1 MYLLQYKDDF
11 LSEENIDNNINQLW
25 GALIPILEK
34 RTYLYDRYTR
44 KNDESDLKIPLEY
57 YISTI
62 ASGYF
67 GGKEPQFKVK
77 QQNETKQKIIK
88 KLFNKIFGEKNNVD
102 EYQTM
107 IDYITNYNDNSS
119 FFYDCVK
126 DYVNV
131 GACYGLLYENKD
143 NETVYAW
150 TSALN
155 TCAIWNYETP
165 AQKIGLIRYW
175 YENTNDGIKIHLEL
189 ITKEYKRHYINNT
202 IQSKVFD
209 KSVENDFREVKE
221 EQSEVLWDDLPC
233 FAVENPDGLALF
245 ENVITPIIKYEQVC
259 KNNANTFQYNDE
271 AKLKITGFTPEN
283 DLLIQAKNQDGTP
296 QVDSNGNP
304 VMIPNPARQKEDATI
319 LNSKVFYT
327 PDNTGDIDWITK
339 DINDTASENHK
350 KTMLDMALMISGV
363 PNVTDQGFTNA
374 DNSSALEKKFFPLDQ
389 TLQQADKLF
398 RKEFLRLWEMI
409 TNRINVKKGT
419 KFDFRDIEVILNR
432 NLPTNNKEIV
442 DNWLKL
448 RGLVS
453 DKTVIDHLPYD
464 LDAESELNEIEAQD
478 EENMVKNIENMK
490 KLGNSQYEAGDKD
503 VGISRQE
510 NERASED
517 ISKGKS
523 KDTKQNTRSIQPT

>member
-1 MYLLQYKDDF
+1 MYLLQYKDEF
-11 LSEENIDNNINQLW
+11 LSEENIDSTINLLW
-25 GALIPILEK
+25 GALIPILEH
-34 RTYLYDRYTR
+34 RLYLYERYTR
-44 KNDESDLKIPLEY
+44 KNEVSELKIPLEY

-77 QQNETKQKIIK
+77 QQNETKKGIIK
-88 KLFNKIFGEKNNVD
+88 KLFNKIYGDKNNSD
-102 EYQTM
+102 EFQTM
-107 IDYITNYNDNSS
+107 IDYITNYNDNSE

-126 DYVNV
+126 DYVNL
-131 GACYGLLYENKD
+131 GACYGLLYENSD

-155 TCAIWNYETP
+155 TCAIWNYDTP

-175 YENTNDGIKIHLEL
+175 FENVMEGIQIHLEL
-189 ITKEYKRHYINNT
+189 ITKNYRRHYVNNT
-202 IQSKVFD
+202 AQALVFD
-209 KSVENDFREVKE
+209 KSGIYDFRRGDDLEN
-221 EQSEVLWDDLPC
+221 EVLWDDLPC
-233 FAVENPDGLALF
+233 FAVENPDGLSLF
-245 ENVITPIIKYEQVC
+245 ENVITPIMKYEQVC

-283 DLLIQAKNQDGTP
+283 DLLIPAKDKDGNI
-296 QVDSNGNP
+296 QLDSDGQP

-398 RKEFLRLWEMI
+398 KKEFLRLWEMI

-419 KFDFRDIEVILNR
+419 EFDFRDIEIILNR

-442 DNWLKL
+442 DNWLRL

-464 LDAESELNEIEAQD
+464 LDAESELLAMDEQD
-478 EENMVKNIENMK
+478 EENILKNMENMK
-490 KLGNSQYEAGDKD
+490 RAGENDGLG
-503 VGISRQE
+503 ILRQE
-510 NERASED
+510 APGTPKD
-517 ISKGKS
+517 IQSTEEEN
-523 KDTKQNTRSIQPT
+523 TKQTTGEVQPA